1 MTTAASAVVASSERI
16 MTKTYFIET
25 WGCQMNELDTQR
37 LSGHLKLRG
46 YRRTDEEQEA
56 DLILLNT
63 CSIRDKAEQKVFSHL
78 GRLREM
84 KSQRE
89 VTIGVCG
96 CVAQQEG
103 EQILER
109 APWVDFV
116 MGPGNVGHLD
126 DVLDGGKRVAL
137 EFHEDRNYDYTNI
150 DRTSATRA
158 WVTIIEG
165 CNKNCTF
172 CIVPTTRGR
181 EVSRPFDDVLAEVR
195 SAVASGRVEI
205 ELLGQTVNAY
215 RCPAG
220 GGDFGDLLRAV
231 AAVPGVTRLRF
242 TTSHPAEVNDS
253 MIAAMRDHGNISRY
267 LHLPVQSGSSRVLR
281 RMKRLYT
288 REKYLETISRIRE
301 EIPEIHFSTD
311 IIVGFP
317 GETEEDFQETLSL
330 LEHVR
335 YGSLFA
341 FKYSPRPGTP
351 ALRIGEAI
359 PDEVAS
365 ERLQRLFDLH
375 ERHKRERLESYRGRI
390 LPVMVEGPSR
400 NDPSMLSGRTDDFW
414 VVNFHGDPATPLGSI
429 LQVRIESAQHH
440 TLRGEAVA

>member
-1 MTTAASAVVASSERI
+1 M
-16 MTKTYFIET
+16 KTYFIET
-25 WGCQMNELDTQR
+25 WGCQMNELDSER
-37 LSGHLKLRG
+37 LSGNLKLRG
-46 YRRTDEEQEA
+46 YRRTEDETEA

-63 CSIRDKAEQKVFSHL
+63 CSVRDKAEQKVFSRL
-78 GRLREM
+78 GRLRDI
-84 KSQRE
+84 KRE
-89 VTIGVCG
+89 SGAKIGVCG

-103 EQILER
+103 ERILER

-126 DVLDGGKRVAL
+126 AVLEQGTRVAID
-137 EFHEDRNYDYTNI
+137 FPDDRNYDSFAI
-150 DRTSATRA
+150 DRTHPTKA

-181 EVSRPFDDVLAEVR
+181 EVSRPFDDVLREVR
-195 SAVASGRVEI
+195 TAVDSGRVEI

-215 RCPAG
+215 RCPVSRR
-220 GGDFGDLLRAV
+220 DFGDLLRAV
-231 AAVPGVTRLRF
+231 ASLPGVVRLRF
-242 TTSHPAEVNDS
+242 MTSHPAEVNDS
-253 MIAAMRDHGNISRY
+253 MIAAMRDHENISRF
-267 LHLPVQSGSSRVLR
+267 LHLPVQSGSSRMLR

-288 REKYLETISRIRE
+288 REKYLETIRRIRE
-301 EIPEIHFSTD
+301 AIPAIHFSTD
-311 IIVGFP
+311 LIVGFP

-330 LEHVR
+330 IEEVR

-351 ALRIGEAI
+351 SLKIGPAVDDAI
-359 PDEVAS
+359 AS

-375 ERHKRERLESYRGRI
+375 ERHKRERLEAYCGRV
-390 LPVMVEGPSR
+390 LPVLVEGPSKH
-400 NDPSMLSGRTDDFW
+400 DPAMLSGRTDDFW

-429 LQVRIESAQHH
+429 LGVRIDSAQHH

>member
-1 MTTAASAVVASSERI
+1 MKSF
-16 MTKTYFIET
+16 YIET

-37 LSGHLKLRG
+37 LSGNLKLRG
-46 YRRTDEEQEA
+46 YRRVESEAEA

-63 CSIRDKAEQKVFSHL
+63 CSVRDKAEQKVFSHL
-78 GRLREM
+78 GRLREL
-84 KSQRE
+84 KRE
-89 VTIGVCG
+89 RDFKIGVCG

-103 EQILER
+103 EQILAR

-126 DVLDGGKRVAL
+126 EVLAENGGQGRRVAVD
-137 EFHEDRNYDYTNI
+137 FPEDRNYDHVAI
-150 DRTSATRA
+150 DRSSATKA

-181 EVSRPFDDVLAEVR
+181 EASRPFDDVLAETR
-195 SAVASGRVEI
+195 AAVDSGRVEI

-215 RCPAG
+215 RCPRTG
-220 GGDFGDLLRAV
+220 QDFGALLSAI
-231 AAVPGVTRLRF
+231 AEIPGVLRLRF
-242 TTSHPAEVNDS
+242 MTSHPAEVKDS
-253 MIAAMRDHGNISRY
+253 MIAAMRDHENISRF
-267 LHLPVQSGSSRVLR
+267 LHLPVQSGSSRILR

-288 REKYLETISRIRE
+288 REKYLETIASIRE
-301 EIPEIHFSTD
+301 AIPEIHFSTD
-311 IIVGFP
+311 LIVGFP

-330 LEHVR
+330 VEEVS

-351 ALRIGEAI
+351 SLKIGPPLDDAI
-359 PDEVAS
+359 AS

-375 ERHKRERLESYRGRI
+375 ERMKRERLESYRGRV
-390 LPVMVEGPSR
+390 LPVLVEGPSR
-400 NDPSMLSGRTDDFW
+400 HDPAMLSGRTDDYW
-414 VVNFHGDPATPLGSI
+414 VVNFHGDLSTPLGSI
-429 LQVRIESAQHH
+429 LGVRIDSAQHH

>member
-1 MTTAASAVVASSERI
+1 MTR
-16 MTKTYFIET
+16 TYYIET
-25 WGCQMNELDTQR
+25 WGCQMNELDSER

-46 YRRTDEEQEA
+46 YTRVDDEA
-56 DLILLNT
+56 KANLILLNT
-63 CSIRDKAEQKVFSHL
+63 CSVRDRAEQKVYSHL
-78 GRLREM
+78 GRLRAL
-84 KSQRE
+84 KVDGD

-126 DVLDGGKRVAL
+126 AVLDHGTRVAID
-137 EFHEDRNYDYTNI
+137 FPEDRKYDGLAV
-150 DRTSATRA
+150 DRGSKTKA

-181 EVSRPFDDVLAEVR
+181 EVSRPFDSILDEVR
-195 SAVASGRVEI
+195 MAVDGGRVEI

-215 RCPAG
+215 RCPVSG
-220 GGDFGDLLRAV
+220 RDFSALLRAV
-231 AAVPGVTRLRF
+231 AEIQGVARLRF
-242 TTSHPAEVNDS
+242 MTSHPAEVSDS
-253 MIAAMRDHGNISRY
+253 MIEAMREHTNISRY
-267 LHLPVQSGSSRVLR
+267 LHLPVQSGSSRILR

-288 REKYLETISRIRE
+288 REKYLETIARIRE
-301 EIPEIHFSTD
+301 AIPEIHFSTD
-311 IIVGFP
+311 LIVGFP
-317 GETEEDFQETLSL
+317 DETEEDFQQTLSL
-330 LEHVR
+330 VEEVA

-351 ALRIGEAI
+351 SLRMGTPPEDAI
-359 PDEVAS
+359 AS

-375 ERHKRERLESYRGRI
+375 ERMKKERLESYRGRI
-390 LPVMVEGPSR
+390 IPVLYEGPSR
-400 NDPSMLSGRTDDFW
+400 HDPTMLSGRTDDYW

-429 LQVRIESAQHH
+429 LGVRIESAQHH

>member
-1 MTTAASAVVASSERI
+1 MS
-16 MTKTYFIET
+16 KTYFIET

-37 LSGHLKLRG
+37 LSGSLKLRG
-46 YRRTDEEQEA
+46 YRRVTAEAEA

-63 CSIRDKAEQKVFSHL
+63 CSVRDKAEQKVFSHL

-84 KSQRE
+84 KLERE
-89 VTIGVCG
+89 LTIGVCG

-103 EQILER
+103 EQILAR

-126 DVLDGGKRVAL
+126 EVLDHGRRVAI
-137 EFHEDRNYDYTNI
+137 EFHEDRNYDYANI
-150 DRTSATRA
+150 DRSSATKA

-195 SAVASGRVEI
+195 AAVDSGRVEI

-215 RCPAG
+215 RCPRTG
-220 GGDFGDLLRAV
+220 RDFGALLTAV
-231 AAVPGVTRLRF
+231 AEIEGVMRLRF
-242 TTSHPAEVNDS
+242 MTSHPAEVSDS
-253 MIAAMRDHGNISRY
+253 MIAAMRDHANISRF

-288 REKYLETISRIRE
+288 REKYLQTIARIRE
-301 EIPEIHFSTD
+301 AVPEIHFSTD
-311 IIVGFP
+311 LIVGFP
-317 GETEEDFQETLSL
+317 GETEDDFQETLSL
-330 LEHVR
+330 LEEVR

-351 ALRIGEAI
+351 ALRIGEAL
-359 PDEVAS
+359 DDAVAS
-365 ERLQRLFDLH
+365 DRLQRLFDAH
-375 ERHKRERLESYRGRI
+375 ERHKRERLESYCGRV
-390 LPVMVEGPSR
+390 LPVLVEGPSR
-400 NDPSMLSGRTDDFW
+400 HDPLMLSGRTDDYW
-414 VVNFHGDPATPLGSI
+414 VVNFHGDLSTPLGSI
-429 LQVRIESAQHH
+429 LPVRIDAAQHH
-440 TLRGEAVA
+440 TLRGEALV

>member
-1 MTTAASAVVASSERI
+1 M
-16 MTKTYFIET
+16 KTFFIET

-37 LSGHLKLRG
+37 LSGNLKLRG
-46 YRRTDEEQEA
+46 YKRVDEEASA

-63 CSIRDKAEQKVFSHL
+63 CSVRDKAEQKVFSHL

-84 KSQRE
+84 KRE
-89 VTIGVCG
+89 RDVTIGVCG

-103 EQILER
+103 ERILER

-126 DVLDGGKRVAL
+126 AVLEQGTRLAID
-137 EFHEDRNYDYTNI
+137 FPEDRNYDYLAL
-150 DRTSATRA
+150 DRMSPTKA

-181 EVSRPFDDVLAEVR
+181 EVSRPFDDVLAEAR
-195 SAVASGRVEI
+195 AAVESGRVEI

-215 RCPAG
+215 RCPVTG
-220 GGDFGDLLRAV
+220 NDFGALLGAV
-231 AAVPGVTRLRF
+231 AEIEGVVRLRF
-242 TTSHPAEVNDS
+242 TTSHPAEVSDS
-253 MIAAMRDHGNISRY
+253 MIAAMRDHANISRY

-288 REKYLETISRIRE
+288 REKYLETVARIRR
-301 EIPEIHFSTD
+301 EIPDIHFSTD

-330 LEHVR
+330 IEEVG

-351 ALRIGEAI
+351 ALRIGDAI
-359 PDEVAS
+359 DETIADD
-365 ERLQRLFDLH
+365 RLQRLFALH
-375 ERHKRERLESYRGRI
+375 ERIKRERLESYRGRVV
-390 LPVMVEGPSR
+390 PVMVEGPSKH
-400 NDPSMLSGRTDDFW
+400 DPAMLSGRTDDFW
-414 VVNFHGDPATPLGSI
+414 VVNFHGDPSTPLGSI
-429 LQVRIESAQHH
+429 LGVRIDSAQHH

>member
-1 MTTAASAVVASSERI
+1 M
-16 MTKTYFIET
+16 KTFFIET

-37 LSGHLKLRG
+37 LSGNLKLRG
-46 YRRTDEEQEA
+46 YKRVDEEASA

-63 CSIRDKAEQKVFSHL
+63 CSVRDKAEQKVFSHL

-84 KSQRE
+84 KRE
-89 VTIGVCG
+89 RDVTIGVCG

-103 EQILER
+103 ERILER

-126 DVLDGGKRVAL
+126 AVLEQGTRLAID
-137 EFHEDRNYDYTNI
+137 FPEDRNYDYLAL
-150 DRTSATRA
+150 DRTSPTKA

-181 EVSRPFDDVLAEVR
+181 EVSRPFDDVLAEAR
-195 SAVASGRVEI
+195 AAVESGRVEI

-215 RCPAG
+215 RCPVTG
-220 GGDFGDLLRAV
+220 KDFGALLGAV
-231 AAVPGVTRLRF
+231 AEIEGVVRLRF
-242 TTSHPAEVNDS
+242 TTSHPAEVSDS
-253 MIAAMRDHGNISRY
+253 MIAAMRDHANISRY

-288 REKYLETISRIRE
+288 REKYLETIGRIRK
-301 EIPEIHFSTD
+301 EIPDIHFSTD

-330 LEHVR
+330 IEEVG

-351 ALRIGEAI
+351 ALRIGDAI
-359 PDEVAS
+359 DETIADD
-365 ERLQRLFDLH
+365 RLQRLFALH
-375 ERHKRERLESYRGRI
+375 ERIKRERLESYRGRVV
-390 LPVMVEGPSR
+390 PVMVEGPSKH
-400 NDPSMLSGRTDDFW
+400 DPAMLSGRTDDFW
-414 VVNFHGDPATPLGSI
+414 VVNFHGDPSTPLGSI
-429 LQVRIESAQHH
+429 LGVRIDSAQHH